1 MTNKSLTK
9 NFKLSEFISTDP
21 TEYQLCLLTILAE
34 NLQKVRDLLQIYAVD
49 GKTVSIGISSGV
61 RTQAD
66 YDRLKAKGYNP
77 SKTSD
82 HFCGLQ
88 LDCKPTLGAADI
100 YIKNCKLPLKEITSL
115 IITWDREER
124 VDFGQVI
131 YEYNPATKSEWIHL
145 GNDPEQIFS
154 DKVVVSRKKYL
165 MSLDNG
171 KTYKDFKL

>member
-1 MTNKSLTK
+1 M
-9 NFKLSEFISTDP
+9 
-21 TEYQLCLLTILAE
+21 
-34 NLQKVRDLLQIYAVD
+34 
-49 GKTVSIGISSGV
+49 
-61 RTQAD
+61 
-66 YDRLKAKGYNP
+66 
-77 SKTSD
+77 
-82 HFCGLQ
+82 
-88 LDCKPTLGAADI
+88 
-100 YIKNCKLPLKEITSL
+100 